1 MSEAPGCSEG
11 GPPLRRTPEERV
23 LTRRL
28 KSWIQLNVIAAA
40 GEFLISFRARIPGL
54 A

>member
-1 MSEAPGCSEG
+1 VQRGE
-11 GPPLRRTPEERV
+11 PLTARTPEERA
-23 LTRRL
+23 LSRRL

-40 GEFLISFRARIPGL
+40 SEFFMSDRARIPGL

>member
-1 MSEAPGCSEG
+1 MSEAPGAAGETLAAAYPGREG
-11 GPPLRRTPEERV
+11 T
-23 LTRRL
+23 TRRL

-40 GEFLISFRARIPGL
+40 GQSLISIRARIPGL

>member
-1 MSEAPGCSEG
+1 MSEAPGCSTG
-11 GPPLRRTPEERV
+11 GPTLRRVPEERT

-28 KSWIQLNVIAAA
+28 KSWIQLSVIAAA
-40 GEFLISFRARIPGL
+40 EGFFISNRARIPGL